1 MDAVEV
7 QDVKVALQVWGG
19 CSGRKCHHAPQP
31 AAESPTRPRPD
42 LAGSKHDKSSS
53 KGAPKPAPKAPK
65 APKPKTASRRKH
77 EHSVPPVE
85 LAAAMESEDE
95 DDTEAQEDDEP
106 DELGEADKECGERT
120 KSVPEDEERDKSPSR
135 ARSSLSSPPNS
146 LWRRTV
152 PVVHKACLSRPCRL
166 LSRPLP
172 PKKPV
177 GGGGEESFPVSQS
190 THGGGAPQWFA
201 RPAARPAPAD
211 FRPAPASQEVS
222 GGGGEESCAASQGPL
237 PVPPLPPKKPVEGE
251 KSPTPPPQMPVE
263 EERATGL
270 PDPPPV
276 PPPPPKKPVKE
287 GEESSTPPPKAP
299 AEEPVP
305 PPPPKKIAEE
315 DGADDSD
322 EDPLDLENDSDDDDV
337 GAAEPDRGK
346 AAAIANTLQLRRKQR
361 KDARGAVAKAL
372 EAWLA
377 DAAAKAAELSTA
389 HGVPLEDVKAMMGSS
404 GKLKKKRGYDEFK
417 AKVWRRTAELNEGQ
431 GNHQDE
437 PADAWTED
445 ELKALKADFI
455 AFDEQRESG
464 KCVTKRAAAQDVT
477 FTCDKIFEEM
487 QSLEQRTGARS
498 FFVIAGASVND
509 TITPGLYCNSATGQF
524 VPDILK
530 MPTTALPLTF
540 QRWASLDKAVKPKG
554 QNKRAQVAEMI
565 RSGLNEMFGT
575 TTVPVEYK
583 NVREKIEAGMGV
595 RFFGW
600 VENMP
605 WVTTSNLGTGGA
617 DTINTM
623 WDRLKAGTAGWCDIA
638 EDEHHR
644 LLQEFPGQEKNY
656 KMWKSKRDAVKA
668 REAEEGDEDKPV
680 AAGPS
685 KIARGSRK
693 RKSKEMVDMTDEEV
707 VEGMDAVEAPA
718 KKKARKA
725 VDAVEGEVVDVVE
738 EQPKK
743 KAKAKKVSEGGEKG
757 NAKGKVKA
765 KAKGKAKAK
774 ETEKEKEKEV
784 VEKTTTDGKRK
795 RKRKAALDNDEE
807 SEDSKSKKVKRAPF
821 RHLTSSTPPP
831 RPQPKPAFKNV
842 GQGKTIVPVDVID
855 PAPPTHERT
864 PTPDLDDPAL
874 SYQNKQWYIRCRKT
888 EQHAREERARLGSVE
903 YEARQARKAAKWMAA
918 ANTGTAGPSKP
929 PKPSKTLTEV
939 EGEDSDEFN
948 GGSGSGSDS
957 ESE

>member
-1 MDAVEV
+1 MPPRA
-7 QDVKVALQVWGG
+7 AAR
-19 CSGRKCHHAPQP
+19 GRKPNVP
-31 AAESPTRPRPD
+31 PTRSRRGAESPDHSPARATRSQ
-42 LAGSKHDKSSS
+42 SKHDKSSS
-53 KGAPKPAPKAPK
+53 KGALKPAPKAPK
-65 APKPKTASRRKH
+65 APKPKTASQRKH

-85 LAAAMESEDE
+85 LAVAVESEDE

-106 DELGEADKECGERT
+106 DELGEEDKEHGERA
-120 KSVPEDEERDKSPSR
+120 KSVPEDEERDKSPPHTEKLAKQPSEQPVEEDR
-135 ARSSLSSPPNS
+135 PSGAQSLPVPP
-146 LWRRTV
+146 LQTAV
-152 PVVHKACLSRPCRL
+152 P
-166 LSRPLP
+166 PLP

-177 GGGGEESFPVSQS
+177 EEGEKSPSPPNKAPMEEEHPNGSPGPLPVPP
-190 THGGGAPQWFA
+190 PQTSV
-201 RPAARPAPAD
+201 PPPPPKKSVEEGEKSPAPPPKVPVEE
-211 FRPAPASQEVS
+211 RPNGSP
-222 GGGGEESCAASQGPL
+222 GPL

-263 EERATGL
+263 EERTTGL

-322 EDPLDLENDSDDDDV
+322 EDPLDLENNSDDDDV

-346 AAAIANTLQLRRKQR
+346 AAAIANTLQLWRKQR

-417 AKVWRRTAELNEGQ
+417 AKVWRRMAELNEGKPP
-431 GNHQDE
+431 GERLDMHQVKAIIKDE

-464 KCVTKRAAAQDVT
+464 KRVTKRAAAQDVT

-509 TITPGLYCNSATGQF
+509 TITPSLYCNSATGQF

-530 MPTTALPLTF
+530 MPTTALLLTF

-565 RSGLNEMFGT
+565 RSSLNEMFGT

-605 WVTTSNLGTGGA
+605 WVATSNLGTGGA

-623 WDRLKAGTAGWCDIA
+623 WDRLKAGTAGWCDNA

-693 RKSKEMVDMTDEEV
+693 RKSKTL
-707 VEGMDAVEAPA
+707 
-718 KKKARKA
+718 
-725 VDAVEGEVVDVVE
+725 
-738 EQPKK
+738 
-743 KAKAKKVSEGGEKG
+743 
-757 NAKGKVKA
+757 
-765 KAKGKAKAK
+765 
-774 ETEKEKEKEV
+774 
-784 VEKTTTDGKRK
+784 KT
-795 RKRKAALDNDEE
+795 
-807 SEDSKSKKVKRAPF
+807 
-821 RHLTSSTPPP
+821 
-831 RPQPKPAFKNV
+831 
-842 GQGKTIVPVDVID
+842 
-855 PAPPTHERT
+855 
-864 PTPDLDDPAL
+864 
-874 SYQNKQWYIRCRKT
+874 C
-888 EQHAREERARLGSVE
+888 
-903 YEARQARKAAKWMAA
+903 
-918 ANTGTAGPSKP
+918 
-929 PKPSKTLTEV
+929 
-939 EGEDSDEFN
+939 
-948 GGSGSGSDS
+948 
-957 ESE
+957 

>member
-1 MDAVEV
+1 MAGETMRMWGERWSRSEAASGNVESHLGRSVAGHEATSDAPN
-7 QDVKVALQVWGG
+7 KAN
-19 CSGRKCHHAPQP
+19 P
-31 AAESPTRPRPD
+31 AARVHRSLPQKPQN
-42 LAGSKHDKSSS
+42 
-53 KGAPKPAPKAPK
+53 PKQHPEGNTK
-65 APKPKTASRRKH
+65 
-77 EHSVPPVE
+77 HSVPPVE
-85 LAAAMESEDE
+85 LAAAVESEDE

-106 DELGEADKECGERT
+106 DELGEEDKEHGERA
-120 KSVPEDEERDKSPSR
+120 KSVPEDEEHDKSPPCSEKLAEQPSEQPVEEDR
-135 ARSSLSSPPNS
+135 PGGAQSLPVPP
-146 LWRRTV
+146 LQTAV
-152 PVVHKACLSRPCRL
+152 PP
-166 LSRPLP
+166 PP

-177 GGGGEESFPVSQS
+177 EEGEKSPSPPPN
-190 THGGGAPQWFA
+190 APMEEEHPNGLPGLLSVPPPQTSV
-201 RPAARPAPAD
+201 PPPPPKKSVEEGEKSPAPPPKTPVEE
-211 FRPAPASQEVS
+211 RPNGSP
-222 GGGGEESCAASQGPL
+222 GPL

-276 PPPPPKKPVKE
+276 PPPPR
-287 GEESSTPPPKAP
+287 KAP
-299 AEEPVP
+299 TEEPVP
-305 PPPPKKIAEE
+305 PPPPKKMAEE

-322 EDPLDLENDSDDDDV
+322 EDPLDLENGSDDDDV
-337 GAAEPDRGK
+337 GAAEPERGK

-372 EAWLA
+372 EPWLA
-377 DAAAKAAELSTA
+377 DAAAKAVELSTA
-389 HGVPLEDVKAMMGSS
+389 HGLPLEDVKAMMGSS
-404 GKLKKKRGYDEFK
+404 GKLKKKRGVK
-417 AKVWRRTAELNEGQ
+417 AIIR
-431 GNHQDE
+431 DE
-437 PADAWTED
+437 PVDAWTEE

-455 AFDEQRESG
+455 AFDEQRESR
-464 KCVTKRAAAQDVT
+464 KRVTKHAAAQDVM

-524 VPDILK
+524 VPEVLK
-530 MPTTALPLTF
+530 MSTTALPLTF

-554 QNKRAQVAEMI
+554 QSKRAQVAEMI
-565 RSGLNEMFGT
+565 RSGLNKMFGT

-583 NVREKIEAGMGV
+583 N
-595 RFFGW
+595 
-600 VENMP
+600 NMP
-605 WVTTSNLGTGGA
+605 WVATSNLGTGGA

-623 WDRLKAGTAGWCDIA
+623 WDRLKAGTASWCDIA

-656 KMWKSKRDAVKA
+656 RTWKSKRDTVKA

-685 KIARGSRK
+685 KVARGSRK
-693 RKSKEMVDMTDEEV
+693 RKSKEMVDTTDEEV
-707 VEGMDAVEAPA
+707 VEGMDAVEAPG
-718 KKKARKA
+718 KKKAKKA
-725 VDAVEGEVVDVVE
+725 VDAMEGEVVDLVE

-757 NAKGKVKA
+757 NAKGKG

-774 ETEKEKEKEV
+774 ETEKGKEKEKEKEV
-784 VEKTTTDGKRK
+784 VEKTTSDGKRK
-795 RKRKAALDNDEE
+795 RKRKAALDNNEEE

-855 PAPPTHERT
+855 PTPPAHERT
-864 PTPDLDDPAL
+864 PTPDLDDPVL
-874 SYQNKQWYIRCRKT
+874 SYQNKQWYIRRRKT
-888 EQHAREERARLGSVE
+888 EQHARDERARLGSVE
-903 YEARQARKAAKWMAA
+903 YKAKQARKAAKWMAA

-939 EGEDSDEFN
+939 EGEDTDEFD
-948 GGSGSGSDS
+948 GGSRSGSDS